1 MAGTYNLYNMATAI
15 AVGNEF
21 RVASDLMC
29 KAIASYIPENNRSQW
44 WDSGKNK
51 VILDAYNANP
61 SSMEAALLNLSKMEN
76 TFFIIGDMFEMGE
89 YAHEEHLK
97 IFNLTKEL
105 GLEGIFIGKE
115 FQSVGATDLINGQD
129 ALVYLRL
136 NELKGRIV
144 LLKGSRGMRLEQL
157 KEVI

>member
-1 MAGTYNLYNMATAI
+1 
-15 AVGNEF
+15 
-21 RVASDLMC
+21 
-29 KAIASYIPENNRSQW
+29 
-44 WDSGKNK
+44 
-51 VILDAYNANP
+51 
-61 SSMEAALLNLSKMEN
+61 MEAALLNLSKMEN

-105 GLEGIFIGKE
+105 RLEGIFIGKE
-115 FQSVGATDLINGQD
+115 FQSVGATDLMNAQD
-129 ALVYLRL
+129 ALAYLKL
-136 NELKGRIV
+136 NEVKGRIV